1 MDIEELQSVGSDDN
15 RSRQSSLASLAD
27 DLTKRSTFNHRL
39 GLGLDRALA
48 NLHPPATA
56 AAPPATDS
64 NGQFLSTAAAVATGT
79 ASGFGSF
86 RVPIQTE
93 ESKKKLSSLAESA
106 GDADDAEDDDGGDG
120 SAWGQAASTAAAAA
134 PVVSDA
140 PMLQVGGKKRCE
152 LDLMCCCVA
161 LLGGCLAAHA
171 CVCECAITILLY

>member
-1 MDIEELQSVGSDDN
+1 MNLEELQSIGSGDD

-48 NLHPPATA
+48 NLHPQATA
-56 AAPPATDS
+56 ATTATDS
-64 NGQFLSTAAAVATGT
+64 NDQFLSTAAAVATGT

-106 GDADDAEDDDGGDG
+106 GGDGDAEDDAAD
-120 SAWGQAASTAAAAA
+120 AWDQAASTAAAAPAA

-140 PMLQVGGKKRCE
+140 PMVQVIGQI
-152 LDLMCCCVA
+152 DQ
-161 LLGGCLAAHA
+161 
-171 CVCECAITILLY
+171 I